1 MKHKH
6 ILPILL
12 MGALGLQ
19 SCSDF
24 LDTKPTEGYPE
35 TTVWETQGTV
45 DAFVIGNYGNAF
57 GLYEWFSTWD
67 KTFTNNMVNCR
78 ADCPGEARGLIENTY
93 DCGLNSRFTSIRNC
107 NLIIEKMKESSIPEA
122 YKARFT
128 AEAKMM
134 RAMIYFD
141 LARKAG
147 RYIWVDRVLN
157 TNDEFNL
164 PLTKDIVESYQHVL
178 TDLREAIPNLPEEAE
193 AGRLTKNAGYAFL
206 SEVCLTA
213 AAYTNDNASLQAGK
227 SLYQEAIDA
236 VDALKGVSL
245 DANYESIFNQDGAY
259 SSPEIILAQY
269 WSKDNTT
276 VQGTDMINLI
286 PNLLNSNLE
295 KNGCGPLFKNP
306 DIFECWLDHTPSQ
319 NLVDDYLVI
328 DQETGKAVR
337 WYEASQFVNNTLLS
351 VAMRLL
357 PASSTRMMQ
366 SLTVVSTSRHSR

>member
-1 MKHKH
+1 
-6 ILPILL
+6 

-122 YKARFT
+122 YKARYT

-213 AAYTNDNASLQAGK
+213 AAYTNDNASLQAG
-227 SLYQEAIDA
+227 
-236 VDALKGVSL
+236 
-245 DANYESIFNQDGAY
+245 
-259 SSPEIILAQY
+259 
-269 WSKDNTT
+269 
-276 VQGTDMINLI
+276 
-286 PNLLNSNLE
+286 
-295 KNGCGPLFKNP
+295 
-306 DIFECWLDHTPSQ
+306 
-319 NLVDDYLVI
+319 
-328 DQETGKAVR
+328 
-337 WYEASQFVNNTLLS
+337 
-351 VAMRLL
+351 
-357 PASSTRMMQ
+357 
-366 SLTVVSTSRHSR
+366 

>member
-157 TNDEFNL
+157 TGDEFNL

-178 TDLREAIPNLPEEAE
+178 KI
-193 AGRLTKNAGYAFL
+193 GRAH
-206 SEVCLTA
+206 V
-213 AAYTNDNASLQAGK
+213 
-227 SLYQEAIDA
+227 
-236 VDALKGVSL
+236 
-245 DANYESIFNQDGAY
+245 
-259 SSPEIILAQY
+259 
-269 WSKDNTT
+269 
-276 VQGTDMINLI
+276 
-286 PNLLNSNLE
+286 
-295 KNGCGPLFKNP
+295 
-306 DIFECWLDHTPSQ
+306 
-319 NLVDDYLVI
+319 
-328 DQETGKAVR
+328 
-337 WYEASQFVNNTLLS
+337 
-351 VAMRLL
+351 
-357 PASSTRMMQ
+357 
-366 SLTVVSTSRHSR
+366 